1 MKKHQFLVLAL
12 SAMAAAPAFAQVS
25 AVSEP
30 IKLIDSEIA
39 LMAPVWSPDG
49 TQIAVT
55 GNNYRGIYVAN
66 ADGSGLHMVTSDEGT
81 GYKMFW
87 SADSR
92 TLTGFARQTSQ
103 NGHILRSERTY
114 EAATG
119 RAVAAAAPM
128 RIAAQPGAATTGV
141 YGTMTQN
148 PATAAANIE
157 ALAQFSGKT
166 IINPALSADGTKVA
180 FQIPGKGMWLI
191 NNDGTGLRSLGTGSH
206 PSWLPDNKT
215 LVYTI
220 VEDNGEIFTA
230 SALMSIDTTTGNT
243 ATIVARHGFIPMTPA
258 VSPDGSKVAFENAA
272 DADIYIINIR

>member
-1 MKKHQFLVLAL
+1 MKKHPLFVLAL
-12 SAMAAAPAFAQVS
+12 SALATLPAFAQVS
-25 AVSEP
+25 AASEP

-49 TQIAVT
+49 SQIAVT
-55 GNNYRGIYVAN
+55 GNNYTGIYVAN
-66 ADGSGLHMVTSDEGT
+66 ADGTGLHRVSADQGT

-92 TLTGFARQTSQ
+92 TITGFARETRR
-103 NGHILRSERTY
+103 GRVLRSERTFD
-114 EAATG
+114 ARTG
-119 RAVAAAAPM
+119 AAVATAAAV
-128 RIAAQPGAATTGV
+128 RTNAQPGAAATGV
-141 YGTMTQN
+141 YGVMTQN

-157 ALAQFSGKT
+157 ALAQFAGKT
-166 IINPALSADGTKVA
+166 VINPALSADGTKVA

-206 PSWLPDNKT
+206 PAWLPDNKT

-230 SALMSIDTTTGNT
+230 SSLMSIDTATGAT
-243 ATIVARHGFIPMTPA
+243 ATVLARNGFIPMTPA
-258 VSPDGSKVAFENAA
+258 VSPDGAKVAFENAA

>member
-1 MKKHQFLVLAL
+1 MKKHPFLVLAL
-12 SAMAAAPAFAQVS
+12 SAMAAVPAFGQVS
-25 AVSEP
+25 AASEP

-49 TQIAVT
+49 SQIAVT
-55 GNNYRGIYVAN
+55 GNNYTGIYVAN
-66 ADGSGLHMVTSDEGT
+66 ADGTGLHMVSADEGT

-92 TLTGFARQTSQ
+92 SISGFARETR
-103 NGHILRSERTY
+103 NGRIFRSERRY
-114 EAATG
+114 DAATG
-119 RAVAAAAPM
+119 RALASAAAI
-128 RIAAQPGAATTGV
+128 RTNAQPGAATTGV

-157 ALAQFSGKT
+157 ALAQFAGKT
-166 IINPALSADGTKVA
+166 VINPALSPDGSKVA

-206 PSWLPDNKT
+206 PAWLPDNKT

-230 SALMSIDTTTGNT
+230 SSLMSVDT
-243 ATIVARHGFIPMTPA
+243 ATGATATVIARHGFIPMTPA